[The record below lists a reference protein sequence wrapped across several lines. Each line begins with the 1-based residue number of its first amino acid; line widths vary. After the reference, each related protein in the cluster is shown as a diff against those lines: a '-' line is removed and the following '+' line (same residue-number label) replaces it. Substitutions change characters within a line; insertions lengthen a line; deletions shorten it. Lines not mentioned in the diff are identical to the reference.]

1 VIRVRAPAGPGE
13 AREAAAGRPES
24 SRTVKFGASDGFQA
38 ELRRRVET
46 FFRATGRRQ
55 RDCWQM
61 YVKTAILV
69 GVLATSY
76 LLLVL
81 GAQTWWQALPLA
93 MLLGLA
99 AAGIGFNVQHD
110 GGHQAYSS
118 HRWVNT
124 PMALTLDLIGG
135 SSYVWN
141 CKHAILHH
149 TYVNITNHD
158 ADINLGLFAR
168 LTPSQRRF
176 WFHRWQHVYLWPLY
190 GLLAIKWHL
199 LSDFRNVIT
208 GRIGGRQ
215 FSRPTGWHLAI
226 FLVGKAIFLILA
238 FGIPAFF
245 HPVWVVLSYYGVAA
259 LVLGITMSVVFQLA
273 HCVEQAEFPLP
284 RPDTGRIEHAW
295 AIHQAETTVNFARRS
310 VVAAW
315 LLGGLNFQIEHH
327 LFPRIC
333 HINYPAMSKLVEDT
347 CREFG
352 VRYMEHPSVR
362 AGLASHVRWLQR
374 MGMPSPMG

>member
-1 VIRVRAPAGPGE
+1 M
-13 AREAAAGRPES
+13 
-24 SRTVKFGASDGFQA
+24 KFGVSDGFHV
-38 ELRRRVET
+38 ELRRRVEALLRT
-46 FFRATGRRQ
+46 TGRRP

-61 YVKTAILV
+61 YVKTAILLAV
-69 GVLATSY
+69 GMASY

-110 GGHQAYSS
+110 GGHHAYS
-118 HRWVNT
+118 RQPWMNT
-124 PMALTLDLIGG
+124 LMALTLDLIGG
-135 SSYVWN
+135 SSYVWHW
-141 CKHAILHH
+141 KHAILHH

-168 LTPSQRRF
+168 LTPSQKRL

-190 GLLAIKWHL
+190 GLLAIKWHV
-199 LSDFRNVIT
+199 LSDFRNIMT
-208 GRIGGRQ
+208 GRIGGRP
-215 FSRPTGWHLAI
+215 FPRPTGCDLAI
-226 FLVGKAIFLILA
+226 FCVGKTLFLMMA
-238 FGIPAFF
+238 FGIPALF

-284 RPDTGRIEHAW
+284 RPDTGRIDNAW

-327 LFPRIC
+327 LFPWIC
-333 HINYPAMSKLVEDT
+333 HINYPAMSTVVEET

-352 VRYMEHPSVR
+352 VRYREHPSVR
-362 AGLASHVRWLQR
+362 AGLASHFHWLQR
-374 MGMPSPMG
+374 MGMPSPIG

>member
-1 VIRVRAPAGPGE
+1 M
-13 AREAAAGRPES
+13 
-24 SRTVKFGASDGFQA
+24 KFGVGDGFPV
-38 ELRRRVET
+38 ELRRRVDA
-46 FFRATGRRQ
+46 FFRATGRRP

-61 YVKTAILV
+61 YVKTGILV
-69 GVLATSY
+69 AACVASY
-76 LLLVL
+76 LLLML
-81 GAQTWWQALPLA
+81 GARTWWQALPLA

-110 GGHQAYSS
+110 GGHQAYSR
-118 HRWVNT
+118 HPWINT
-124 PMALTLDLIGG
+124 LMAMTLDLIGG
-135 SSYVWN
+135 SSYVWH

-158 ADINLGLFAR
+158 ADINLGVLAR
-168 LTPSQRRF
+168 LTPSQKRL

-199 LSDFRNVIT
+199 LSDFRNVII
-208 GRIGGRQ
+208 GRIGGRR
-215 FSRPTGWHLAI
+215 FPRPTGWHLAI
-226 FLVGKAIFLILA
+226 FLVGKASFLIMA
-238 FGIPAFF
+238 FGIPALF
-245 HPVWVVLSYYGVAA
+245 HPVWVVLSYYVIAA

-295 AIHQAETTVNFARRS
+295 AIHQVETTVNFAGRS
-310 VVAAW
+310 RVAAW

-333 HINYPAMSKLVEDT
+333 HINYPAMSKVVEET

-352 VRYMEHPSVR
+352 VRYREHPSVR

-374 MGMPSPMG
+374 MGMPSPIG